1 MADNKI
7 YSVITREA
15 MTSEYDGTKRKSA
28 KFFAGDGSNVPTEI
42 ENGMVVKIA
51 GTIPGEREVLK
62 VVAPAKDTPVSELWI
77 VTTPEVVDDE
87 RKKNLSDFINPADKP
102 ITIDKL
108 MPNDIFSLTAEGLTG
123 NAVAGNIVA
132 LAADGGVKLTVA
144 SASTGLGTVVGSVLD
159 IVNGK
164 VGIMVK

>member
-1 MADNKI
+1 MADKV
-7 YSVITREA
+7 YAVITREA
-15 MTSEYDGTKRKSA
+15 MASEYDGTKRKSA
-28 KFFAGDGSNVPTEI
+28 KFYNSSAPAEI

-62 VVAPAKDTPVSELWI
+62 VVAPEGSEDVADLWI
-77 VTTPEVVDDE
+77 VTTPEVDADE
-87 RKKNLSDFINPADKP
+87 RKKNLSDFVNKAGQI

-123 NAVAGNIVA
+123 TAVAGHNVG
-132 LAADGGVKLTVA
+132 LASAGGVKLVVDAAT
-144 SASTGLGTVVGSVLD
+144 SGMGTVIGTVLD
-159 IVNGK
+159 IANAK

>member
-1 MADNKI
+1 MADKI

-62 VVAPAKDTPVSELWI
+62 VVAPTKDTPVSDLWI
-77 VTTPEVVDDE
+77 VTTPEVVADE
-87 RKKNLSDFINPADKP
+87 RKKNLSDFINEAGDI

-108 MPNDIFSLTAEGLTG
+108 MPNDIFSLTAEGLSG
-123 NAVAGNIVA
+123 DAVAGNVVA
-132 LAADGGVKLTVA
+132 LAADGGEKLTVA
-144 SASTGLGTVVGSVLD
+144 SDSTGLGTVVGSVLD
-159 IVNGK
+159 IANGK
-164 VGIMVK
+164 IGIMVK

>member
-1 MADNKI
+1 MADKI
-7 YSVITREA
+7 YTVITREA
-15 MTSEYDGTKRKSA
+15 MASEYDGTKRKSA
-28 KFFAGDGSNVPTEI
+28 KFYNGSDAPAEI

-62 VVAPAKDTPVSELWI
+62 VVAPEGSEDVADLWI
-77 VTTPEVVDDE
+77 VTTPEVVADE
-87 RKKNLSDFINPADKP
+87 RKKNLSDFVNEAGQI

-123 NAVAGNIVA
+123 TAVAGHKVG
-132 LAADGGVKLTVA
+132 LASAGGVKLAVA
-144 SASTGLGTVVGSVLD
+144 ASESGMGTVIGTVLD
-159 IVNGK
+159 IANAK

>member
-1 MADNKI
+1 MADKI
-7 YSVITREA
+7 YAVITREA
-15 MTSEYDGTKRKSA
+15 MASEYDGTKRKSA
-28 KFFAGDGSNVPTEI
+28 KFYSSDAPAEI

-62 VVAPAKDTPVSELWI
+62 VVAPEGSEDVADLWI
-77 VTTPEVVDDE
+77 VTTPEVVADE
-87 RKKNLSDFINPADKP
+87 RKKNLSDFVNEAGQI

-123 NAVAGNIVA
+123 TASAGHNVG
-132 LAADGGVKLTVA
+132 LASAGGVKLVVDAAT
-144 SASTGLGTVVGSVLD
+144 SGMGTVIGTVLD
-159 IVNGK
+159 IANAK

>member
-1 MADNKI
+1 MADKI
-7 YSVITREA
+7 YTVITREA
-15 MTSEYDGTKRKSA
+15 MASEYDGTKRKSA
-28 KFFAGDGSNVPTEI
+28 KFYNGSSPAEI

-62 VVAPAKDTPVSELWI
+62 VVAPEGNEDVADLWI
-77 VTTPEVVDDE
+77 VTTPEVVADE
-87 RKKNLSDFINPADKP
+87 RKKNISDFVNEAGQI

-123 NAVAGNIVA
+123 TAGAGHNVG
-132 LAADGGVKLTVA
+132 LASAGGVKLVVDAAT
-144 SASTGLGTVVGSVLD
+144 SGMGTVIGTVLD
-159 IVNGK
+159 ITNAK

>member
-1 MADNKI
+1 MADKV
-7 YSVITREA
+7 YAVITREA
-15 MTSEYDGTKRKSA
+15 MASEYDGTKRKSA
-28 KFFAGDGSNVPTEI
+28 KFYSSDAPAEI

-62 VVAPAKDTPVSELWI
+62 VVAPTGSEDVADLWI
-77 VTTPEVVDDE
+77 VTTPEVVADE
-87 RKKNLSDFINPADKP
+87 RKKNLSDFVNEAGQI

-123 NAVAGNIVA
+123 TASAGHNVG
-132 LAADGGVKLTVA
+132 LASAGGVKLVVDA
-144 SASTGLGTVVGSVLD
+144 ANSGMGTVIGTVLD
-159 IVNGK
+159 IANAK

>member
-1 MADNKI
+1 MADKV
-7 YSVITREA
+7 YTVITREA
-15 MTSEYDGTKRKSA
+15 MASEYDGTKRKSA
-28 KFFAGDGSNVPTEI
+28 KFYNGSDAPAEI

-62 VVAPAKDTPVSELWI
+62 VVAPEGSEDVADLWI
-77 VTTPEVVDDE
+77 VTTPEVVADE
-87 RKKNLSDFINPADKP
+87 RKKNLSDFVNEAGQI

-123 NAVAGNIVA
+123 TAVAGHNVG
-132 LAADGGVKLTVA
+132 LASAGGVKLAVA
-144 SASTGLGTVVGSVLD
+144 ASESGMGTVIGTVLD
-159 IVNGK
+159 IANAK

>member
-1 MADNKI
+1 MADKV
-7 YSVITREA
+7 YTVITREA
-15 MTSEYDGTKRKSA
+15 MASEYDGTKRKSA
-28 KFFAGDGSNVPTEI
+28 KFYNSSSPAEI

-62 VVAPAKDTPVSELWI
+62 VVAPEGNEDVSDLWI
-77 VTTPEVVDDE
+77 VTTPEVVADE
-87 RKKNLSDFINPADKP
+87 RKKNLSDFVNEAGQI

-123 NAVAGNIVA
+123 TAVAGYNVG
-132 LAADGGVKLTVA
+132 LASAGGVKLVVDA
-144 SASTGLGTVVGSVLD
+144 ANSGMGTVIGTVLD
-159 IVNGK
+159 IANAK

>member
-1 MADNKI
+1 MADKI
-7 YSVITREA
+7 YTVITREA
-15 MTSEYDGTKRKSA
+15 MASEYDGTKRKSA
-28 KFFAGDGSNVPTEI
+28 KFYNGSDAPAEI

-62 VVAPAKDTPVSELWI
+62 VVAPEGGENVADLWI
-77 VTTPEVVDDE
+77 VTTPEVVADE
-87 RKKNLSDFINPADKP
+87 RKKNLSDFVNEAGQI

-123 NAVAGNIVA
+123 TAVAGHKVG
-132 LAADGGVKLTVA
+132 LASAGGVKLAVA
-144 SASTGLGTVVGSVLD
+144 ASESGMGTVIGTVLD
-159 IVNGK
+159 IANAK

>member
-1 MADNKI
+1 MADKI
-7 YSVITREA
+7 YTVITREA
-15 MTSEYDGTKRKSA
+15 MASEYDGTKRKSA
-28 KFFAGDGSNVPTEI
+28 KFYSSDAPAEI

-62 VVAPAKDTPVSELWI
+62 VVAPEGSEDVADLWI
-77 VTTPEVVDDE
+77 VTTPEVDADE
-87 RKKNLSDFINPADKP
+87 RKKNLSDFVNKAGQI

-123 NAVAGNIVA
+123 TAAAGHNVG
-132 LAADGGVKLTVA
+132 LASAGGVKLVVDAAT
-144 SASTGLGTVVGSVLD
+144 SGMGTVIGTVLD
-159 IVNGK
+159 IANAK

>member
-1 MADNKI
+1 MADKI
-7 YSVITREA
+7 YTVITREA
-15 MTSEYDGTKRKSA
+15 MASEYDGTKRKSA
-28 KFFAGDGSNVPTEI
+28 KFYNGSSPAEI

-62 VVAPAKDTPVSELWI
+62 VVAPEGSEDVADLWI
-77 VTTPEVVDDE
+77 VTTPEVVADE
-87 RKKNLSDFINPADKP
+87 RKKNLSDFVNEAGQI

-123 NAVAGNIVA
+123 TAVAGHNVG
-132 LAADGGVKLTVA
+132 LASAGGVKLVVDAATSGMSTVI
-144 SASTGLGTVVGSVLD
+144 GTVLD
-159 IVNGK
+159 IANAK

>member
-1 MADNKI
+1 MADKI
-7 YSVITREA
+7 YTVITREA
-15 MTSEYDGTKRKSA
+15 MASEYDGTKRKSA
-28 KFFAGDGSNVPTEI
+28 KFYSSDAPAEI

-62 VVAPAKDTPVSELWI
+62 VVAPEGSEDVADLWI
-77 VTTPEVVDDE
+77 VTTPEVVADE
-87 RKKNLSDFINPADKP
+87 RKKNLSDFVNEAGQI

-123 NAVAGNIVA
+123 TASAGHNVG
-132 LAADGGVKLTVA
+132 LASAGGVKLVVDA
-144 SASTGLGTVVGSVLD
+144 ANSGMGTVIGTVLD
-159 IVNGK
+159 IANAK